1 MHKKL
6 KPPLLTTEGIIG
18 IVASVVFIALL
29 MLSFRVAMAFG
40 ALITFTAAVISLIVL
55 LRTHNAYFVVSVIGQ
70 LLACCLLLG
79 IALLDL
85 NDAYKEWFI
94 GVAGLMVL
102 FMTLMV
108 IFSMQRKM
116 KWRTRE
122 MLELAAMPVNEIG
135 NGLTTRPMQ
144 AGRMDYSPEELRSFT
159 AFIRKRLIA
168 VPVKEQNRIIFVINI
183 PMGRLLAF
191 GGKYQ
196 DRTWVAFEHEGN
208 VTVNISQSDY
218 FMYKDSL
225 SFDKLCRSLGELFM
239 DFMEQF
245 RKGEESRI
253 IEQLDSLKMNII
265 TEG

>member
-1 MHKKL
+1 MHRKL
-6 KPPLLTTEGIIG
+6 KPPLLTAEGIIG
-18 IVASVVFIALL
+18 IVASVVFIVLL
-29 MLSFRVAMAFG
+29 LLSFRVAMAFG
-40 ALITFTAAVISLIVL
+40 ALITFTAAIISLIVL
-55 LRTHNAYFVVSVIGQ
+55 LRTHNAHFAVSVIGQ

-79 IALLDL
+79 IALWDI
-85 NDAYKEWFI
+85 NAYRDWFI
-94 GVAGLMVL
+94 GIAGLMVL

-108 IFSMQRKM
+108 IFSLQRKM

-122 MLELAAMPVNEIG
+122 MLELAALPVNETG

-144 AGRMDYSPEELRSFT
+144 AGRMDYSTEELRSFT
-159 AFIRKRLIA
+159 SFIRKRLIA
-168 VPVKEQNRIIFVINI
+168 IPVKEQNRIIFVINI

-196 DRTWVAFEHEGN
+196 DRTWVAFDYEGN
-208 VTVNISQSDY
+208 VTVNISQMDY

-225 SFDKLCRSLGELFM
+225 SFDKLCQSLGECFIG
-239 DFMEQF
+239 FMEQS